1 MAVNDIFLGRQP
13 ILDRDQRIVAYELL
27 FRTANTSSVTVSDDM
42 QATASVI
49 HHAFSEMGV
58 QTVLGTQLGF
68 INVSADMLLSDL
80 VELLPREQVVLE
92 LLETIIVTEAVI
104 ERCRTLKL
112 LGFALALDDFVYDDS
127 YLPLLALVDI
137 VKVDLLLHTQDEL
150 RAAVSQLK
158 QWPVKLLAEKV
169 DSAEQAAYCQTLGF
183 DLFQGYYFARPSVLS
198 ARRADP
204 AQVALTQLLGLVLRD
219 ADTQQIE
226 QIFKQHPSLTYN
238 LMRLVN
244 SVASGVRYSIAS
256 VSQAIMVLGRKQLQ
270 RWLQLLLFTLQAGAP
285 YPSPLLL
292 LAATRGRMM
301 ELLAGKQRSGVECR
315 DADYCGAYYCDEAF
329 MAGILSLI
337 DVLIDRPLA
346 DIVGELGLGERL
358 AAALLR
364 REGEMGALLQLVE
377 SVEHHDLS
385 RTLSLLAQ
393 CGGLSLPD
401 LTMAE
406 IEAMSWANQVAEATA

>member
-1 MAVNDIFLGRQP
+1 METRDIFLGRQP
-13 ILDRDQRIVAYELL
+13 ILDRDQRVVAYELL
-27 FRTANTSSVTVSDDM
+27 FRSANTASASISDDM
-42 QATASVI
+42 QATASVM

-92 LLETIIVTEAVI
+92 LLETIVVTEAVI
-104 ERCRTLKL
+104 ERCRALKL
-112 LGFALALDDFVYDDS
+112 LGFTLALDDFVYDDT

-150 RAAVSQLK
+150 RTAVSQLK

-169 DSAEQAAYCQTLGF
+169 DSAEQAAFCQALGF

-204 AQVALTQLLGLVLRD
+204 AQVALTQLLGMVLRD
-219 ADTQQIE
+219 AETQQVE
-226 QIFKQHPSLTYN
+226 QVFKQHPSLTYN

-244 SVASGVRYSIAS
+244 SVASGARHSIVS

-301 ELLAGKQRSGVECR
+301 ELLAGKQQCSAE
-315 DADYCGAYYCDEAF
+315 YCDEGF

-393 CGGLSLPD
+393 CGGLSLSD

-406 IEAMSWANQVAEATA
+406 IEAMCWANQVAEATA

>member
-1 MAVNDIFLGRQP
+1 MDMETRDIFLGRQP
-13 ILDRDQRIVAYELL
+13 ILDRDQRVVAYELL
-27 FRTANTSSVTVSDDM
+27 FRSANTASASISDDM
-42 QATASVI
+42 QATASVM

-104 ERCRTLKL
+104 ERCRALKL
-112 LGFALALDDFVYDDS
+112 LGFTLALDDFVYDDT

-150 RAAVSQLK
+150 RTAVSQLK

-169 DSAEQAAYCQTLGF
+169 DSAEQAAYCQALGF

-204 AQVALTQLLGLVLRD
+204 AQVALTQLLGMVLRD
-219 ADTQQIE
+219 ADTQQVE
-226 QIFKQHPSLTYN
+226 QVFKQHPSLTYN

-244 SVASGVRYSIAS
+244 SVAGGARHSITS

-301 ELLAGKQRSGVECR
+301 ELLAGKQQCSAE
-315 DADYCGAYYCDEAF
+315 YCDEGF

-393 CGGLSLPD
+393 CGGLSLSD

-406 IEAMSWANQVAEATA
+406 IEAMCWANQVAEATA

>member
-1 MAVNDIFLGRQP
+1 MAVSDIFLGRQP

-27 FRTANTSSVTVSDDM
+27 FRTADTSSVTVTDDM

-68 INVSADMLLSDL
+68 INVSADMLLSDM
-80 VELLPREQVVLE
+80 VELLPKSQVVLE

-104 ERCRTLKL
+104 ERCRALKL
-112 LGFALALDDFVYDDS
+112 LGFALALDDFVFDES
-127 YLPLLALVDI
+127 YLPLLTLVDI
-137 VKVDLLLHTQDEL
+137 VKIDLLLHSREEL
-150 RAAVSQLK
+150 QAVVSQLK
-158 QWPVKLLAEKV
+158 PWPVKLLAEKV
-169 DSAEQAAYCQTLGF
+169 DSAEQAAYCHSLGF

-198 ARRADP
+198 TKRADP
-204 AQVALTQLLGLVLRD
+204 SQLALIRLLGLVLHD
-219 ADTQQIE
+219 ADTLQIE

-244 SVASGVRYSIAS
+244 SVASGVHRSIAS

-270 RWLQLLLFTLQAGAP
+270 RWLQLLLFTLQVGTP

-292 LAATRGRMM
+292 LAATRGKMM
-301 ELLAGKQRSGVECR
+301 ELLAENQQHN
-315 DADYCGAYYCDEAF
+315 ADYCDEAF

-337 DVLIDRPLA
+337 DSLIDKPLA
-346 DIVGELGLGERL
+346 DIVSELNLGDRL

-364 REGEMGALLQLVE
+364 REGELGALLQLVE
-377 SVEHHDLS
+377 SVEHPDLS

-393 CGGLSLPD
+393 CGSLSLSD

-406 IEAMSWANQVAEATA
+406 IEAMCWANQVAETTA

>member
-1 MAVNDIFLGRQP
+1 MATQDVFLGRQP

-27 FRTANTSSVTVSDDM
+27 FRSANTASASVSDDM
-42 QATASVI
+42 RATASVI

-58 QTVLGTQLGF
+58 QTVLGTQPGF

-92 LLETIIVTEAVI
+92 LLETIVVTEAVV
-104 ERCRTLKL
+104 ERCRALKL
-112 LGFALALDDFVYDDS
+112 MGFALALDDFVYDDT

-150 RAAVSQLK
+150 RAAVGQLK

-169 DSAEQAAYCQTLGF
+169 DSAEQAAYCQALGF

-204 AQVALTQLLGLVLRD
+204 AQVALTRLLGLVLRD

-226 QIFKQHPSLTYN
+226 QVFKQHPCLTYS

-244 SVASGVRYSIAS
+244 SVASGVRHSIAS

-270 RWLQLLLFTLQAGAP
+270 RWLQLLLFTLQAGEP

-301 ELLAGKQRSGVECR
+301 ELLAGQQRRG
-315 DADYCGAYYCDEAF
+315 ADYCDEAF

-337 DVLIDRPLA
+337 DSLIDRPLA
-346 DIVGELGLGERL
+346 DIVGELGLSERL

-406 IEAMSWANQVAEATA
+406 IEAMCWANQVAEATA

>member
-1 MAVNDIFLGRQP
+1 M
-13 ILDRDQRIVAYELL
+13 L
-27 FRTANTSSVTVSDDM
+27 F
-42 QATASVI
+42 
-49 HHAFSEMGV
+49 E
-58 QTVLGTQLGF
+58 
-68 INVSADMLLSDL
+68 
-80 VELLPREQVVLE
+80 
-92 LLETIIVTEAVI
+92 
-104 ERCRTLKL
+104 
-112 LGFALALDDFVYDDS
+112 
-127 YLPLLALVDI
+127 YLF
-137 VKVDLLLHTQDEL
+137 DLLLHSREEL
-150 RAAVSQLK
+150 QAVVSQLK
-158 QWPVKLLAEKV
+158 PWPVKLLAEKV
-169 DSAEQAAYCQTLGF
+169 DSAEQAAYCHSLGF

-198 ARRADP
+198 AKRADP
-204 AQVALTQLLGLVLRD
+204 AQMALTQLLGLVLRD
-219 ADTQQIE
+219 ADTLQIE

-244 SVASGVRYSIAS
+244 SVAGGVRHNIVS

-301 ELLAGKQRSGVECR
+301 ELLTGKQKHS
-315 DADYCGAYYCDEAF
+315 ADYCDEAF

-337 DVLIDRPLA
+337 DSLIDKPLA
-346 DIVGELGLGERL
+346 DIVSELNLGERL
-358 AAALLR
+358 TAALLR

>member
-27 FRTANTSSVTVSDDM
+27 FRTADTSSVTVTDDM

-68 INVSADMLLSDL
+68 INVSADMLLSDM
-80 VELLPREQVVLE
+80 VELLPQSQVVLE

-104 ERCRTLKL
+104 ERCRALKL
-112 LGFALALDDFVYDDS
+112 LGFALALDDFVFDES
-127 YLPLLALVDI
+127 YLPLLTLVDI
-137 VKVDLLLHTQDEL
+137 VKIDLLLHSREEL
-150 RAAVSQLK
+150 QAVVSQLK
-158 QWPVKLLAEKV
+158 PWPVKLLAEKV
-169 DSAEQAAYCQTLGF
+169 DSAEQAAYCHSLGF

-198 ARRADP
+198 TKRADP
-204 AQVALTQLLGLVLRD
+204 SQLALIRLLGLVLHD
-219 ADTQQIE
+219 ADTPQIE

-244 SVASGVRYSIAS
+244 SVASGVHHSIAS

-270 RWLQLLLFTLQAGAP
+270 RWLQLLLFTLQVGTP

-292 LAATRGRMM
+292 LAATRGKMM
-301 ELLAGKQRSGVECR
+301 ELLAENQQHN
-315 DADYCGAYYCDEAF
+315 ADYCDEAF

-337 DVLIDRPLA
+337 DSLIDKPLA
-346 DIVGELGLGERL
+346 DIVSELNLGDRL

-364 REGEMGALLQLVE
+364 REGELGALLQLVE
-377 SVEHHDLS
+377 SVEHPDLS

-393 CGGLSLPD
+393 CGSLSLSD

-406 IEAMSWANQVAEATA
+406 IEAMCWANQVAETTA

>member
-1 MAVNDIFLGRQP
+1 MAAQDVFLGRQP
-13 ILDRDQRIVAYELL
+13 ILDRDHGIVAYELL
-27 FRTANTSSVTVSDDM
+27 FRSADTTSVSVSDDM

-58 QTVLGTQLGF
+58 QTVLGAQLGF

-92 LLETIIVTEAVI
+92 LLETIVVTEAVV
-104 ERCRTLKL
+104 ERCRALKL
-112 LGFALALDDFVYDDS
+112 QGFALALDDFVYDDT

-169 DSAEQAAYCQTLGF
+169 DSAEQAAYCQALGF

-204 AQVALTQLLGLVLRD
+204 AQVALTRLLGLVLRD
-219 ADTQQIE
+219 AETQQIE

-244 SVASGVRYSIAS
+244 SVASGVRHSIAS

-301 ELLAGKQRSGVECR
+301 ELLAGQQRRG
-315 DADYCGAYYCDEAF
+315 ADYCDEAF

-377 SVEHHDLS
+377 SVEHHNLS

-393 CGGLSLPD
+393 CGGLSLSD

-406 IEAMSWANQVAEATA
+406 IEAMCWANQIAEATA

>member
-1 MAVNDIFLGRQP
+1 METQDIFLGRQP

-27 FRTANTSSVTVSDDM
+27 FRTADTSSVTVTDDM

-49 HHAFSEMGV
+49 HYAFSEMGV

-68 INVSADMLLSDL
+68 INVSADMLLSDM
-80 VELLPREQVVLE
+80 VELLPKSQVVLE

-104 ERCRTLKL
+104 ERCRVLKL
-112 LGFALALDDFVYDDS
+112 LGFALALDDFVFDES
-127 YLPLLALVDI
+127 YLPLLTLVDI
-137 VKVDLLLHTQDEL
+137 VKIDLLLHSREEL
-150 RAAVSQLK
+150 QAVVSQLK
-158 QWPVKLLAEKV
+158 PWPVKLLAEKV
-169 DSAEQAAYCQTLGF
+169 DSAEQAAYCHSLGF

-198 ARRADP
+198 TKRADP
-204 AQVALTQLLGLVLRD
+204 SQLALIRLLGLVLHD
-219 ADTQQIE
+219 ADTPQIE

-244 SVASGVRYSIAS
+244 SVASGVHHSIAS
-256 VSQAIMVLGRKQLQ
+256 VSQAIIVLGRKQLK
-270 RWLQLLLFTLQAGAP
+270 RWLQLLLFTLQVGTP

-292 LAATRGRMM
+292 LAATRGKMM
-301 ELLAGKQRSGVECR
+301 ELLAEKQQHN
-315 DADYCGAYYCDEAF
+315 ADYCDEAF

-337 DVLIDRPLA
+337 DSLIDKPLA
-346 DIVGELGLGERL
+346 DIIGELGLSERL

-364 REGEMGALLQLVE
+364 REGEIGALLQLVE
-377 SVEHHDLS
+377 SVEHPDLS
-385 RTLSLLAQ
+385 RTLPLLAQ